1 MTLDLGALE
10 ATAKAATPG
19 PWRWDED
26 FGENG
31 DTGLALTNDARA
43 EVVGAYNWHCC
54 SFRDDPTVEDN
65 DAEHI
70 AAFDPPTV
78 LALIAK
84 LREAERQRDA
94 SEKQVDIRS
103 KDSIAARIARS
114 NVRAVEEWA
123 ATQALVARQTRYI
136 EELERVDS
144 VELKAK
150 LREAEAVIAQILDYE
165 GPEAADM
172 RDIALT
178 YKPTNQEESA
188 S

>member
-1 MTLDLGALE
+1 MTLDLDALE

-78 LALIAK
+78 LELIAK
-84 LREAERQRDA
+84 LREAREVLAGAGHTAAKYWRKMRVA
-94 SEKQVDIRS
+94 EAEMHARELHHFEEEKL
-103 KDSIAARIARS
+103 
-114 NVRAVEEWA
+114 RAEAE
-123 ATQALVARQTRYI
+123 
-136 EELERVDS
+136 
-144 VELKAK
+144 AK
-150 LREAEAVIAQILDYE
+150 LREAE
-165 GPEAADM
+165 
-172 RDIALT
+172 RDNDLLRVALEDR
-178 YKPTNQEESA
+178 NDVR
-188 S
+188 